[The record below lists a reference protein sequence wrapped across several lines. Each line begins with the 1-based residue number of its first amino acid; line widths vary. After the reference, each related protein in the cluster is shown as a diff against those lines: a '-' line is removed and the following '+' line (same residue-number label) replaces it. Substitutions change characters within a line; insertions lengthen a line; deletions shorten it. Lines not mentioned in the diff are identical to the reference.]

1 MIRIFNLENG
11 IRFFFLDCI
20 HYGNAKLT
28 ITTTVKV
35 REQGVKGHNSP
46 IFVEKERFEGVTK
59 RRKNVNVLDTV

>member
-1 MIRIFNLENG
+1 MGGSKKLQNTLIRNIKMAL
-11 IRFFFLDCI
+11 
-20 HYGNAKLT
+20 YGNTKLT

>member
-1 MIRIFNLENG
+1 MAQDIFFSL
-11 IRFFFLDCI
+11 IAYVLVST
-20 HYGNAKLT
+20 YGNTKLT

>member
-1 MIRIFNLENG
+1 MAQDIFFSL
-11 IRFFFLDCI
+11 IAYVI
-20 HYGNAKLT
+20 VSTYGNTKLT

-59 RRKNVNVLDTV
+59 RRKNVNVLDTL